1 MEKKNVKRTRI
12 AAVRFTAA
20 EFTAIEKKFK
30 GTTCRQMSE
39 YMRSCLLNKPITT
52 RYRNESLDEFMLE
65 MIRLRKEFSAVAN
78 NFNQSVKKLHTL
90 RQIPEFRYWISST
103 EAQRSE
109 LLERLEVIQKWM
121 DKTAVRWLQ

>member
-1 MEKKNVKRTRI
+1 
-12 AAVRFTAA
+12 
-20 EFTAIEKKFK
+20 
-30 GTTCRQMSE
+30 
-39 YMRSCLLNKPITT
+39 
-52 RYRNESLDEFMLE
+52 MLE
-65 MIRLRKEFSAVAN
+65 MIRLRKELSAVAK

-109 LLERLEVIQKWM
+109 LLERLEVIQKWI